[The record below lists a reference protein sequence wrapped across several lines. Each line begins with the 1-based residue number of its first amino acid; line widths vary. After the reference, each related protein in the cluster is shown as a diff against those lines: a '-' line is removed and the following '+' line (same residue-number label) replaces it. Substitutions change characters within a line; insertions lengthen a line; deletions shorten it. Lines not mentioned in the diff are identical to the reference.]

1 MLDQTIFDFPFKLE
15 KYVNNLL
22 KETSDIEL
30 ALDTYHKA
38 YNYSKEKNG
47 ILHPFTTA
55 YVNKYSRITSDSN
68 ILKSIHL
75 KTMHD
80 EINEAILNYK
90 GEENINILK

>member
-15 KYVNNLL
+15 KYINDLL
-22 KETSDIEL
+22 KETSNIEL
-30 ALDTYHKA
+30 ALDTYHRA

-47 ILHPFTTA
+47 VLHPFTTS
-55 YVNKYSRITSDSN
+55 YVNKYSRIKSDSD
-68 ILKSIHL
+68 IL
-75 KTMHD
+75 KTMYN